1 MITYEI
7 WFKLVIEEILY
18 RCSAFKIFIC
28 LLLSFITIPLD
39 LIFLPLEIIAI
50 IIFKV
55 IWKED

>member
-18 RCSAFKIFIC
+18 RCSAFEIFIC

-50 IIFKV
+50 LICNV
-55 IWKED
+55 MWKED

>member
-50 IIFKV
+50 IICNV
-55 IWKED
+55 MW